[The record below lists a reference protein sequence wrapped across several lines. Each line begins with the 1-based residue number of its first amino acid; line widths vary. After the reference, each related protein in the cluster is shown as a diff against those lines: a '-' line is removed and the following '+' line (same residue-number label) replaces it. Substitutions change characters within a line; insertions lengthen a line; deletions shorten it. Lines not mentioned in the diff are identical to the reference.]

1 VKRPVLARS
10 VIVALTVLLTAPVAP
25 AEIQN
30 LALPPQPAGGPATGE
45 YWALIIGID
54 NYQHGLPL
62 QTAVRDAMEVRDDLA
77 QRYGVRPER
86 LIELF
91 NEQATLQNIAYALF
105 RLSSEAKSDDIVLI
119 YFAGHAQYDKDG
131 RMQWWLPVEGAPMEP
146 ETLLTDAAIRQ
157 ELQGMKAKQ
166 VHLFH
171 VTAGVARELRL
182 AQPILQAEREAL
194 EQERRQAEER
204 IRLSAEEAQRAAEV
218 QARLDA
224 ERLAGEKEE
233 RANLGAE
240 RRKLEA
246 ERQRLEEARAKL
258 EAERQ
263 ELQEAQRL
271 AREREEQAKQEVEQ
285 RRLEEERKR
294 LAEEKA
300 RQDAEEQARRE
311 AEENARRDAE
321 RLARE
326 QEELARRQAEQKRL
340 EEERLRLAEEQTR
353 EEDER
358 HAKRERLAREREEQ
372 AKQQAEQQRL
382 AEERKRAAAEQAV
395 REEAQRKLAE
405 ERRRAEEQAK
415 ARAEQRSKPIEE
427 ARVRP
432 FTPPPAGRELI
443 GKDGAPIVL
452 VSAGEF
458 TMGGDSIDNPRH
470 PVYLDA
476 FYMDKYEVTA
486 SRYAKFLQATRRQL
500 PFKWSEMSLVS
511 HGDRPVIGVTWEDA
525 DAYCRWASK
534 RLPTEAEWEK
544 AARGTDGREYPWG
557 NEAPTPR
564 HANFNKCCEWKG
576 YGVLAIVG
584 SLEAGRSPYGIY
596 DLAGNVSEWVA
607 DWYDNTSYKYELERN
622 PKGPRDGEEKV
633 VRGGSWYD
641 SALLQRSALRSR
653 SYPSAPS
660 TDRGFRCA
668 KDAK

>member
-1 VKRPVLARS
+1 VLARS

-25 AEIQN
+25 TEIQN
-30 LALPPQPAGGPATGE
+30 LALPSQPAGGPATGE

-54 NYQHGLPL
+54 NYHHGLPL
-62 QTAVRDAMEVRDDLA
+62 QTAVKDAMEVRDDLA

-91 NEQATLQNIAYALF
+91 NEQATLQSIAYALF

-131 RMQWWLPVEGAPMEP
+131 RLQWWLPVEGAPMEP

-204 IRLSAEEAQRAAEV
+204 IRLSTEEAQRAAEE

-233 RANLGAE
+233 HAR
-240 RRKLEA
+240 LEA
-246 ERQRLEEARAKL
+246 D
-258 EAERQ
+258 
-263 ELQEAQRL
+263 RL
-271 AREREEQAKQEVEQ
+271 AREQEELAKQQAEQ
-285 RRLEEERKR
+285 KRVEEERKR

-300 RQDAEEQARRE
+300 RQDAAEHARRE
-311 AEENARRDAE
+311 VEENARRDAE

-326 QEELARRQAEQKRL
+326 QIERAKLEAERRELEAERQRLENARAKLEAERQALQEAQ
-340 EEERLRLAEEQTR
+340 
-353 EEDER
+353 
-358 HAKRERLAREREEQ
+358 RLAREREEQ

-382 AEERKRAAAEQAV
+382 AEERKRAAAEQAA

-405 ERRRAEEQAK
+405 ERHRTEDQAK

-432 FTPPPAGRELI
+432 FTPPPVGRELI
-443 GKDGAPIVL
+443 GKDGAPMVL

-476 FYMDKYEVTA
+476 FHMDKYEVTA
-486 SRYAKFLQATRRQL
+486 SRYAKFLQATGRQL

-564 HANFNKCCEWKG
+564 HANFNKCCEWKC

-596 DLAGNVSEWVA
+596 ELAGNVSEWVA

>member
-1 VKRPVLARS
+1 
-10 VIVALTVLLTAPVAP
+10 LLTAPVAP

-30 LALPPQPAGGPATGE
+30 LGLPPQPAGGPATGE

-54 NYQHGLPL
+54 NYHHGLPL

-77 QRYGVRPER
+77 QRYGVRPEQI
-86 LIELF
+86 IELF

-105 RLSSEAKSDDIVLI
+105 RLSSETKSDDIALI

-131 RMQWWLPVEGAPMEP
+131 RLQWWLPVEGAPLEP
-146 ETLLTDAAIRQ
+146 ETLQTDAAIRQ

-171 VTAGVARELRL
+171 VTAGVARELFL

-204 IRLSAEEAQRAAEV
+204 IPRSKEEAPRAPEE
-218 QARLDA
+218 QARLDV

-233 RANLGAE
+233 RANLEAE

-246 ERQRLEEARAKL
+246 ERQRLEETRAKL

-300 RQDAEEQARRE
+300 RQDAQAQARRE

-326 QEELARRQAEQKRL
+326 QEELGRRQAEQKRL
-340 EEERLRLAEEQTR
+340 EEERL
-353 EEDER
+353 
-358 HAKRERLAREREEQ
+358 AREREER
-372 AKQQAEQQRL
+372 AKQQAEQQ
-382 AEERKRAAAEQAV
+382 QALL

-432 FTPPPAGRELI
+432 FTPPPAGRGLI
-443 GKDGAPIVL
+443 GKDGAPMGL

-622 PKGPRDGEEKV
+622 PKGPADGEEKV

-641 SALLQRSALRSR
+641 SGLLQRSALRSR

>member
-1 VKRPVLARS
+1 MKRPVLARS

-25 AEIQN
+25 TEIQN
-30 LALPPQPAGGPATGE
+30 LALPSQPAGGPATGE

-91 NEQATLQNIAYALF
+91 NERATLQNIAYALF

-131 RMQWWLPVEGAPMEP
+131 RLQWWLPVEGAPMEP

-157 ELQGMKAKQ
+157 ELQGMKVKQ

-204 IRLSAEEAQRAAEV
+204 IRLSTEEAQRAAEE

-233 RANLGAE
+233 HAR
-240 RRKLEA
+240 LEA
-246 ERQRLEEARAKL
+246 DRLTREKEEQARREAEEAARR
-258 EAERQ
+258 EAD
-263 ELQEAQRL
+263 RL
-271 AREREEQAKQEVEQ
+271 ARELAKQQAEQ
-285 RRLEEERKR
+285 KRVEEERKR

-300 RQDAEEQARRE
+300 RQDAAEHARRE
-311 AEENARRDAE
+311 VEENARRDAE
-321 RLARE
+321 RLTRE
-326 QEELARRQAEQKRL
+326 QIERAKLEAERRELEAERQRLENARAKLEAERQALQEAQ
-340 EEERLRLAEEQTR
+340 
-353 EEDER
+353 
-358 HAKRERLAREREEQ
+358 RLAREREEQ

-382 AEERKRAAAEQAV
+382 AEERKRAAAEQAA

-405 ERRRAEEQAK
+405 ERHRTEDQAK

-443 GKDGAPIVL
+443 GKDGAPMVL

-486 SRYAKFLQATRRQL
+486 SHYAKFLQATGRHL

-511 HGDRPVIGVTWEDA
+511 HGGRPVIGVTWEDA

>member
-1 VKRPVLARS
+1 MKRPVLARS

-131 RMQWWLPVEGAPMEP
+131 RLQWWLPVEGAPMEP

-204 IRLSAEEAQRAAEV
+204 IRLSTEEAQRAAEE

-233 RANLGAE
+233 HAR
-240 RRKLEA
+240 LEA
-246 ERQRLEEARAKL
+246 D
-258 EAERQ
+258 
-263 ELQEAQRL
+263 RL
-271 AREREEQAKQEVEQ
+271 AREQEELAKQQAEQ
-285 RRLEEERKR
+285 KRVEEERKR

-300 RQDAEEQARRE
+300 RQDAAEHARRE
-311 AEENARRDAE
+311 VEENARRDAE

-326 QEELARRQAEQKRL
+326 QIERAKLEAERRELEAERQLLENARAKLEAERQALQEAQ
-340 EEERLRLAEEQTR
+340 
-353 EEDER
+353 
-358 HAKRERLAREREEQ
+358 RLAREREEQ

-382 AEERKRAAAEQAV
+382 AEERKRAAAEQAA

-405 ERRRAEEQAK
+405 ERHRTEEQAK

-432 FTPPPAGRELI
+432 FTPPPVGRELI
-443 GKDGAPIVL
+443 GKDGAPMVL

-476 FYMDKYEVTA
+476 FHMDKYEVTA
-486 SRYAKFLQATRRQL
+486 SRYAKFLQATGRQL

-596 DLAGNVSEWVA
+596 DLARRAGCQGVLTAE
-607 DWYDNTSYKYELERN
+607 
-622 PKGPRDGEEKV
+622 
-633 VRGGSWYD
+633 
-641 SALLQRSALRSR
+641 Q
-653 SYPSAPS
+653 
-660 TDRGFRCA
+660 
-668 KDAK
+668 

>member
-1 VKRPVLARS
+1 MKRPVLASS
-10 VIVALTVLLTAPVAP
+10 VIVALTVLLTAPVAS

-30 LALPPQPAGGPATGE
+30 LALPPQPADGPATGE

-54 NYQHGLPL
+54 NYHHGLPL
-62 QTAVRDAMEVRDDLA
+62 QNAVRDAMEVRDDLA
-77 QRYGVRPER
+77 QRYGVRPDR

-91 NEQATLQNIAYALF
+91 NEQATQQNIAYALF

-131 RMQWWLPVEGAPMEP
+131 RLQWWLPVEGMPLAP

-157 ELQGMKAKQ
+157 ELQDMKAKQ

-194 EQERRQAEER
+194 EQERRQAEEH
-204 IRLSAEEAQRAAEV
+204 IRLSAEEARSAAEE

-233 RANLGAE
+233 RA
-240 RRKLEA
+240 RLEA
-246 ERQRLEEARAKL
+246 DRLTREKEEQARREAEEAARR
-258 EAERQ
+258 EAE
-263 ELQEAQRL
+263 RL
-271 AREREEQAKQEVEQ
+271 AREQEELAKQQAEQ
-285 RRLEEERKR
+285 KRVEEERKR

-300 RQDAEEQARRE
+300 REDAAEHARRE

-326 QEELARRQAEQKRL
+326 QAERAKLEAERRELEAERQRLEDARTKLEAERQALQESQ
-340 EEERLRLAEEQTR
+340 
-353 EEDER
+353 
-358 HAKRERLAREREEQ
+358 RLAREREEQ
-372 AKQQAEQQRL
+372 AKQQAERQQAL
-382 AEERKRAAAEQAV
+382 L
-395 REEAQRKLAE
+395 REEAQRKLSE

-415 ARAEQRSKPIEE
+415 TREEQRSKPIEE

-432 FTPPPAGRELI
+432 FKPLTPPPAGRELI
-443 GKDGAPIVL
+443 GKDGAPMAL
-452 VSAGEF
+452 VPAGEF

-476 FYMDKYEVTA
+476 FYMDKYEVTT
-486 SRYAKFLQATRRQL
+486 SRYAKFLQTTRRQV
-500 PFKWSEMSLVS
+500 PFKWSEVALVS

-525 DAYCRWASK
+525 VAYCRWASK

>member
-25 AEIQN
+25 TEIQN
-30 LALPPQPAGGPATGE
+30 LALPSQPAGGPATGE

-54 NYQHGLPL
+54 NYHHGLPL
-62 QTAVRDAMEVRDDLA
+62 QTAVKDAMEVRDDLA

-131 RMQWWLPVEGAPMEP
+131 RLQWWLPVEGAPMEP

-204 IRLSAEEAQRAAEV
+204 IRLSTEEAQRAAEE

-233 RANLGAE
+233 HAR
-240 RRKLEA
+240 LEA
-246 ERQRLEEARAKL
+246 DRLTREKEEQARREAEEAARR
-258 EAERQ
+258 EAD
-263 ELQEAQRL
+263 RL
-271 AREREEQAKQEVEQ
+271 ARELAKQQAEQ
-285 RRLEEERKR
+285 KRVEEERKR

-300 RQDAEEQARRE
+300 RQDAAEHARRE
-311 AEENARRDAE
+311 VEENARRDAE

-326 QEELARRQAEQKRL
+326 QIERAKLEAERRELEAERQRLEDARAKLEAERQALQEAQ
-340 EEERLRLAEEQTR
+340 
-353 EEDER
+353 
-358 HAKRERLAREREEQ
+358 RLAREREEQ

-382 AEERKRAAAEQAV
+382 AEERKRAAAEQAA

-405 ERRRAEEQAK
+405 ERHRTEEQAK

-432 FTPPPAGRELI
+432 FTPPPVGRELI
-443 GKDGAPIVL
+443 GKDGAPMVL

-476 FYMDKYEVTA
+476 FHMDKYEVTA
-486 SRYAKFLQATRRQL
+486 SRYAKFLQATGRQL

>member
-1 VKRPVLARS
+1 VKRPVLANS

-30 LALPPQPAGGPATGE
+30 LALPPQSVGGPATGE

-54 NYQHGLPL
+54 NYHHGLPL
-62 QTAVRDAMEVRDDLA
+62 QTAVRDAMEVRDDIA

-131 RMQWWLPVEGAPMEP
+131 RLQWWLPVEGTPLAP

-157 ELQGMKAKQ
+157 ELQDMKAKQ

-194 EQERRQAEER
+194 EQERRQAEKR
-204 IRLSAEEAQRAAEV
+204 IRLSAEEARRAAEE

-233 RANLGAE
+233 L
-240 RRKLEA
+240 
-246 ERQRLEEARAKL
+246 
-258 EAERQ
+258 
-263 ELQEAQRL
+263 
-271 AREREEQAKQEVEQ
+271 AKQQAEQ
-285 RRLEEERKR
+285 KRVEEERKR

-300 RQDAEEQARRE
+300 RQDAAEHARRE

-326 QEELARRQAEQKRL
+326 RAERAKLEAERRELEAERQRLEDARAKLEAERQALQEAQ
-340 EEERLRLAEEQTR
+340 
-353 EEDER
+353 
-358 HAKRERLAREREEQ
+358 RLAREREEQ

-395 REEAQRKLAE
+395 REEAQRKLSE
-405 ERRRAEEQAK
+405 ERRRVEEQAK

-443 GKDGAPIVL
+443 GKDGAPMVL

>member
-1 VKRPVLARS
+1 
-10 VIVALTVLLTAPVAP
+10 
-25 AEIQN
+25 
-30 LALPPQPAGGPATGE
+30 
-45 YWALIIGID
+45 
-54 NYQHGLPL
+54 
-62 QTAVRDAMEVRDDLA
+62 MEVRDDLA

-91 NEQATLQNIAYALF
+91 NERATLQNIAYALF

-131 RMQWWLPVEGAPMEP
+131 RLQWWLPVEGAPMEP

-157 ELQGMKAKQ
+157 ELQGMKVKQ

-204 IRLSAEEAQRAAEV
+204 IRLSTEEAQRAAEE

-233 RANLGAE
+233 HAR
-240 RRKLEA
+240 LEA
-246 ERQRLEEARAKL
+246 DRLT
-258 EAERQ
+258 
-263 ELQEAQRL
+263 
-271 AREREEQAKQEVEQ
+271 REK
-285 RRLEEERKR
+285 
-294 LAEEKA
+294 
-300 RQDAEEQARRE
+300 EEQARRE
-311 AEENARRDAE
+311 AEEAASREADRR
-321 RLARE
+321 ARE
-326 QEELARRQAEQKRL
+326 QEEL
-340 EEERLRLAEEQTR
+340 
-353 EEDER
+353 
-358 HAKRERLAREREEQ
+358 
-372 AKQQAEQQRL
+372 AKQQAEQQRVE
-382 AEERKRAAAEQAV
+382 EERKRAATDQSA
-395 REEAQRKLAE
+395 REEAQRKLSE
-405 ERRRAEEQAK
+405 ERHRTEDQAK

-432 FTPPPAGRELI
+432 FTLPPVGRELI
-443 GKDGAPIVL
+443 GKDGAPMVL

-476 FYMDKYEVTA
+476 FHMDKYEVTA
-486 SRYAKFLQATRRQL
+486 SRYAKFLQATGRQL

-544 AARGTDGREYPWG
+544 AARGTDGRAYPWG

-622 PKGPRDGEEKV
+622 PKAPRDGERKG

>member
-30 LALPPQPAGGPATGE
+30 LALPPQPAGGPVTGE

-54 NYQHGLPL
+54 NYHQGLPL

-77 QRYGVRPER
+77 QRYGVRRER

-91 NEQATLQNIAYALF
+91 NEQATRQNIAYALF
-105 RLSSEAKSDDIVLI
+105 RLSGEAKSDDIVLI

-131 RMQWWLPVEGAPMEP
+131 RLEWWLPVEGTPLAP

-204 IRLSAEEAQRAAEV
+204 IRLSTEEAQRAAEE

-233 RANLGAE
+233 RANLEAE

-246 ERQRLEEARAKL
+246 DRQRLEEARAKL
-258 EAERQ
+258 EAERR

-300 RQDAEEQARRE
+300 RLDAEEQAR
-311 AEENARRDAE
+311 
-321 RLARE
+321 
-326 QEELARRQAEQKRL
+326 Q
-340 EEERLRLAEEQTR
+340 
-353 EEDER
+353 EDER
-358 HAKRERLAREREEQ
+358 RAKRERLAREREER

-668 KDAK
+668 KDTK

>member
-1 VKRPVLARS
+1 VVLA
-10 VIVALTVLLTAPVAP
+10 VLLTAPVAP

-30 LALPPQPAGGPATGE
+30 LAPPPQPAGGPATGE

-77 QRYGVRPER
+77 QRYGVRRER

-91 NEQATLQNIAYALF
+91 NEQATRQNIAYALF
-105 RLSSEAKSDDIVLI
+105 RLSGEAKSDDIVLI

-131 RMQWWLPVEGAPMEP
+131 RLEWWLPVEGTPLAP

-204 IRLSAEEAQRAAEV
+204 IRLSTEEAQRAAED

-233 RANLGAE
+233 RANLEAE

-246 ERQRLEEARAKL
+246 DRQRLEEARAKL
-258 EAERQ
+258 AAERR

-294 LAEEKA
+294 LAVEKA
-300 RQDAEEQARRE
+300 RQDAEEQAR
-311 AEENARRDAE
+311 
-321 RLARE
+321 
-326 QEELARRQAEQKRL
+326 Q
-340 EEERLRLAEEQTR
+340 
-353 EEDER
+353 EDER
-358 HAKRERLAREREEQ
+358 RAKRERLAREREER

-443 GKDGAPIVL
+443 GKDGAPMVL

-458 TMGGDSIDNPRH
+458 AMGGDSIDNPRH

-584 SLEAGRSPYGIY
+584 SLEGGRSPYGIY

>member
-1 VKRPVLARS
+1 
-10 VIVALTVLLTAPVAP
+10 
-25 AEIQN
+25 
-30 LALPPQPAGGPATGE
+30 
-45 YWALIIGID
+45 
-54 NYQHGLPL
+54 
-62 QTAVRDAMEVRDDLA
+62 M
-77 QRYGVRPER
+77 
-86 LIELF
+86 
-91 NEQATLQNIAYALF
+91 
-105 RLSSEAKSDDIVLI
+105 
-119 YFAGHAQYDKDG
+119 
-131 RMQWWLPVEGAPMEP
+131 
-146 ETLLTDAAIRQ
+146 
-157 ELQGMKAKQ
+157 
-166 VHLFH
+166 
-171 VTAGVARELRL
+171 
-182 AQPILQAEREAL
+182 
-194 EQERRQAEER
+194 
-204 IRLSAEEAQRAAEV
+204 
-218 QARLDA
+218 
-224 ERLAGEKEE
+224 
-233 RANLGAE
+233 
-240 RRKLEA
+240 
-246 ERQRLEEARAKL
+246 
-258 EAERQ
+258 
-263 ELQEAQRL
+263 
-271 AREREEQAKQEVEQ
+271 
-285 RRLEEERKR
+285 
-294 LAEEKA
+294 
-300 RQDAEEQARRE
+300 
-311 AEENARRDAE
+311 
-321 RLARE
+321 
-326 QEELARRQAEQKRL
+326 
-340 EEERLRLAEEQTR
+340 
-353 EEDER
+353 
-358 HAKRERLAREREEQ
+358 
-372 AKQQAEQQRL
+372 

-405 ERRRAEEQAK
+405 ERRRAEEQTK

-544 AARGTDGREYPWG
+544 AARGMDGREYPWG

>member
-1 VKRPVLARS
+1 MKRPVLARS

-91 NEQATLQNIAYALF
+91 NEQATLQSIAYALF
-105 RLSSEAKSDDIVLI
+105 RLSSEAQSDDIVLI

-131 RMQWWLPVEGAPMEP
+131 RLQWWLPVEGAPLAP

-171 VTAGVARELRL
+171 VTAGVARELLL

-204 IRLSAEEAQRAAEV
+204 IRLSTEEAQRAAEE

-224 ERLAGEKEE
+224 ERLAREQEE
-233 RANLGAE
+233 L
-240 RRKLEA
+240 
-246 ERQRLEEARAKL
+246 
-258 EAERQ
+258 
-263 ELQEAQRL
+263 
-271 AREREEQAKQEVEQ
+271 AKQQAEQ
-285 RRLEEERKR
+285 KRVEEERKR

-300 RQDAEEQARRE
+300 RQDAAEHARRE

-326 QEELARRQAEQKRL
+326 QAERAKLEAERRELEAERQRLEDARAKLEAERQALQEAQ
-340 EEERLRLAEEQTR
+340 
-353 EEDER
+353 
-358 HAKRERLAREREEQ
+358 RLARDREEQ

-382 AEERKRAAAEQAV
+382 AEERKRAATEQAV

-415 ARAEQRSKPIEE
+415 AGLEQRSKPIEE

-432 FTPPPAGRELI
+432 FTPPSAGRELI
-443 GKDGAPIVL
+443 GKDGAPMVL
-452 VSAGEF
+452 VSAGDF

-486 SRYAKFLQATRRQL
+486 SRYAKFLKATGRHL

-557 NEAPTPR
+557 NETPTSR

>member
-1 VKRPVLARS
+1 
-10 VIVALTVLLTAPVAP
+10 LLTAPVAP

-30 LALPPQPAGGPATGE
+30 LALPPQPATGPATGE

-54 NYQHGLPL
+54 NYHHGLPL

-77 QRYGVRPER
+77 QRHGVRPER

-91 NEQATLQNIAYALF
+91 NEQATLLNIAYALF
-105 RLSSEAKSDDIVLI
+105 RLNSEAKSDDIVLI

-131 RMQWWLPVEGAPMEP
+131 RLQWWLPVEGMPLAP

-157 ELQGMKAKQ
+157 ELQDMKAKQ

-204 IRLSAEEAQRAAEV
+204 IRLSAEEARRAAEE

-233 RANLGAE
+233 QA
-240 RRKLEA
+240 RREA
-246 ERQRLEEARAKL
+246 EETARR
-258 EAERQ
+258 EAE
-263 ELQEAQRL
+263 RL
-271 AREREEQAKQEVEQ
+271 AREQEELAKQQAEQ
-285 RRLEEERKR
+285 KRVEEERKR

-300 RQDAEEQARRE
+300 RQDAQEHARRE

-326 QEELARRQAEQKRL
+326 QAERAKLEAERRELEAERQRLEDARAKLEAERQALQEAQ
-340 EEERLRLAEEQTR
+340 Q
-353 EEDER
+353 
-358 HAKRERLAREREEQ
+358 LAREREEQ

-405 ERRRAEEQAK
+405 ERRAEEHAK

-443 GKDGAPIVL
+443 GKDGAPMVL

-476 FYMDKYEVTA
+476 FHMDKYEVTA

-607 DWYDNTSYKYELERN
+607 DWYDTTSYKYELERN

>member
-1 VKRPVLARS
+1 MKRPVLARS

-25 AEIQN
+25 TEIQN
-30 LALPPQPAGGPATGE
+30 LALPSQPAGGPATGE

-54 NYQHGLPL
+54 NYHHGLPL
-62 QTAVRDAMEVRDDLA
+62 QTAVKDAMEVRDDLA

-204 IRLSAEEAQRAAEV
+204 IRLSTEEAQRAAEE

-233 RANLGAE
+233 HAR
-240 RRKLEA
+240 LEA
-246 ERQRLEEARAKL
+246 D
-258 EAERQ
+258 
-263 ELQEAQRL
+263 RL
-271 AREREEQAKQEVEQ
+271 AREQEELAKQQAEQ
-285 RRLEEERKR
+285 KRVEEERKR

-300 RQDAEEQARRE
+300 RQDAAEHARRE
-311 AEENARRDAE
+311 VEENARRDAE

-326 QEELARRQAEQKRL
+326 QIERAKLEAERRELEAERQRLEDARAKLEAERQALQEAQ
-340 EEERLRLAEEQTR
+340 
-353 EEDER
+353 
-358 HAKRERLAREREEQ
+358 RLAREREEQ
-372 AKQQAEQQRL
+372 GKQQAEQQRL
-382 AEERKRAAAEQAV
+382 AEERKRAAAEQAA

-405 ERRRAEEQAK
+405 ERHRTEEQAK

-432 FTPPPAGRELI
+432 FTPPPVGRELI
-443 GKDGAPIVL
+443 GKDGAPMVL

-476 FYMDKYEVTA
+476 FHMDKYEVTA
-486 SRYAKFLQATRRQL
+486 SRYAKFLQATGRQL